1 MSEHTLPPPNRIVT
15 GHDEGGK
22 AILLCNGPA
31 QDSQMRFNGPRT
43 TLFWGTDSLP
53 ATNAGDEDIA
63 LRADEVAP
71 PPNGSWFRIA
81 DYPPGFPGR
90 RHKTDTIDYAICMSG
105 EINLELDDGIMVHM
119 KAGDVLVQRG
129 TVHSWIN
136 KGDETCRIAFILID
150 AEPVGLPHE

>member
-1 MSEHTLPPPNRIVT
+1 
-15 GHDEGGK
+15 
-22 AILLCNGPA
+22 
-31 QDSQMRFNGPRT
+31 MRFNGPRT

-71 PPNGSWFRIA
+71 PPYGSWFRIV

-105 EINLELDDGIMVHM
+105 EINMELDDGIMVHM

-136 KGDETCRIAFILID
+136 KGDATCRIAFILID

>member
-22 AILLCNGPA
+22 AILLYNGPA

-71 PPNGSWFRIA
+71 PPNGSWFRIV

-105 EINLELDDGIMVHM
+105 EINMELDDGIMVHM

>member
-15 GHDEGGK
+15 GHDERGK
-22 AILLCNGPA
+22 AILLYNGPA

-71 PPNGSWFRIA
+71 PPNGSWFRIV

-105 EINLELDDGIMVHM
+105 EINMELDDGIMVHM